1 MTVSVASELPVPISH
16 AEKKATRL
24 RAQADAF
31 QRQIDEVNARHA
43 TAIAIAEEQLSRA
56 HANAEL
62 AVQALAD
69 IEHDIAALAQRADK
83 LRKLLHIVETAQPK
97 LLVTHDMRRTE
108 YDRLLL
114 ALENEQRQH
123 ANAVLCE
130 PLRHTAALQKKK
142 DAVERRLALHLARVP
157 LNALVPK

>member
-1 MTVSVASELPVPISH
+1 MTVGVAIDRPVLISP
-16 AEKKATRL
+16 AEKKAARL
-24 RAQADAF
+24 RAQAGEF

-43 TAIAIAEEQLSRA
+43 TVAATAEEQISRA

-69 IEHDIAALAQRADK
+69 IEHDIAALAQRTDK
-83 LRKLLHIVETAQPK
+83 LRKLLHVVEAAQPK
-97 LLVTHDMRRTE
+97 LLVTHGMRRAE
-108 YDRLLL
+108 CDRLLL
-114 ALENEQRQH
+114 ALDNEQSR
-123 ANAVLCE
+123 ANDLLDE
-130 PLRHTAALQKKK
+130 PRRHTAALQKKK